1 MPSLNQLLK
10 GRKTRLYLKKKG
22 TRSKAM
28 KFRPQ
33 RKGICF
39 KVTTMKPKK
48 PNSAQR
54 RIVKVNLM
62 HPRRKVTCY
71 VPGIGRCDLKN
82 YSQVLVRGGHVCDLP
97 GVQYHVIRG
106 KFDLGWREELTRR
119 TARSKY
125 GIPKNCLESFRN

>member
-1 MPSLNQLLK
+1 MPTLNQLLSRK
-10 GRKTRLYLKKKG
+10 GTRVVVKKKG

-33 RKGICF
+33 RKGVCF

-54 RIVKVNLM
+54 KIAKVNLM
-62 HPRRKVTCY
+62 HPRRRVTCY
-71 VPGIGRCDLKN
+71 IPGIGGFELKN

-97 GVQYHVIRG
+97 GVQYHLIRG
-106 KFDLGWREELTRR
+106 KFDLTWREEVVRKF
-119 TARSKY
+119 ARSKY
-125 GIPKNCLESFRN
+125 SIPRDSGQQFYR